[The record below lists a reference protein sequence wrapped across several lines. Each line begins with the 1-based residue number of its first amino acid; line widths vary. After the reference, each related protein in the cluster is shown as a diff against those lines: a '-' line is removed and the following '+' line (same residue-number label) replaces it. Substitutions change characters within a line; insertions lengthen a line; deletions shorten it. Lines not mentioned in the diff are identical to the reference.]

1 MRLHFSFHIQF
12 LWVIRLEF
20 NGEFKLNNTKNETLE
35 RLADFEGIVGCL
47 PGIETYEKEGDEYV
61 CRLKLDASSMKTS
74 YLNTISG
81 KMSVKYAG
89 INGDSLDIN
98 GKGRV
103 AGSSIKIALH
113 VDINDDPQ
121 GTLVKWSV
129 SVDYGIMSKLIE
141 KEKLRAATLENI
153 DKSVQCLGN
162 RLTH

>member
-1 MRLHFSFHIQF
+1 
-12 LWVIRLEF
+12 
-20 NGEFKLNNTKNETLE
+20 
-35 RLADFEGIVGCL
+35 
-47 PGIETYEKEGDEYV
+47 
-61 CRLKLDASSMKTS
+61 
-74 YLNTISG
+74 
-81 KMSVKYAG
+81 MSVKYAG

-141 KEKLRAATLENI
+141 KEKLQAATLENI
-153 DKSVQCLGN
+153 DKSVQCLKN
-162 RLTH
+162 RLIH